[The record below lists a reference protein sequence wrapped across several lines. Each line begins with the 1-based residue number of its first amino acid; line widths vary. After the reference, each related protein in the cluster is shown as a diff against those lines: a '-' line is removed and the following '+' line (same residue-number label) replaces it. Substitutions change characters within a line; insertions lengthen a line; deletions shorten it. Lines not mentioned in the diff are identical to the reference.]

1 MKKTIA
7 IIFAAFILSTTV
19 NAQAKKDST
28 QSAPKDTT
36 IAVVMT
42 LDQFRMLL
50 STIDQNIDSKSI
62 SRQVLG
68 FLQQSAQI
76 MQPADKPKEE
86 AKPKP
91 KN

>member
-7 IIFAAFILSTTV
+7 IIFAAFILSTTA
-19 NAQAKKDST
+19 NAQAKKDSA
-28 QSAPKDTT
+28 QQQPKDTT
-36 IAVVMT
+36 IAVVMP
-42 LDQFRMLL
+42 LDQFKALL
-50 STIDQNIDSKSI
+50 FRLDQLIDSKSA
-62 SRQVLG
+62 SREILG

-86 AKPKP
+86 TKPKP

>member
-1 MKKTIA
+1 MKKTFTTL
-7 IIFAAFILSTTV
+7 FAALLLITA

-28 QSAPKDTT
+28 QQQPKDTT
-36 IAVVMT
+36 IAVVMS
-42 LDQFRMLL
+42 LDQFKALL
-50 STIDQNIDSKSI
+50 STIDQNIDSKQI
-62 SRQVLG
+62 TRQLLA

-86 AKPKP
+86 PKPKP